1 MSEEEIDKCA
11 QMSGKWTRVSTPR
24 VVAAVA
30 SPARSAAF
38 SGVQR
43 ADETL
48 NCQSARRNDLLDCS
62 ITRRAESDA
71 FDAPVLNVLAAKQ

>member
-1 MSEEEIDKCA
+1 VRADVGEMDARQHTHPGPS
-11 QMSGKWTRVSTPR
+11 PR
-24 VVAAVA
+24 
-30 SPARSAAF
+30 SPAPRA

>member
-1 MSEEEIDKCA
+1 MRADVGEMDA
-11 QMSGKWTRVSTPR
+11 RQRTQGRHRGRQPR
-24 VVAAVA
+24 AL
-30 SPARSAAF
+30 

-62 ITRRAESDA
+62 ITRRAQSDA